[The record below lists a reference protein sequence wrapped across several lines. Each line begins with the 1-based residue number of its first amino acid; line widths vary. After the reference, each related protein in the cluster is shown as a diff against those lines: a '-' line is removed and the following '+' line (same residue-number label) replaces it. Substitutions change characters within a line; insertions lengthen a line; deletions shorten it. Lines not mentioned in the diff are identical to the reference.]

1 MGFAS
6 RTKGLPGAN
15 VPWKEHHDCL
25 ALSAMERNKRSLG
38 ASCPLT
44 RTSVSAQSLQVR
56 KLRPKDIADEEHSQ
70 NKNQVCLFHVL
81 LIPCSRIPIYPSES
95 EAHKA
100 TDSLYRKA
108 PLLQV
113 LSQLIKRLKFMGPK
127 QLSFVEQNTSEK
139 RMDSFESAS
148 L

>member
-15 VPWKEHHDCL
+15 VPRKEHHDYL
-25 ALSAMERNKRSLG
+25 AMCAMERNKRSLG
-38 ASCPLT
+38 ASCLLT
-44 RTSVSAQSLQVR
+44 LTSVKAQSLPVR
-56 KLRPKDIADEEHSQ
+56 KLRPEDTADEEHSQ
-70 NKNQVCLFHVL
+70 NKNQVCLLHVL
-81 LIPCSRIPIYPSES
+81 LIPCSRIPICPSES

-108 PLLQV
+108 PLRQV

-127 QLSFVEQNTSEK
+127 QLSFVE
-139 RMDSFESAS
+139 
-148 L
+148 

>member
-1 MGFAS
+1 MGFTS
-6 RTKGLPGAN
+6 RTKGLPGAH

-25 ALSAMERNKRSLG
+25 AVSAMERNKRGQG
-38 ASCPLT
+38 ASCLLT
-44 RTSVSAQSLQVR
+44 LTSVNAQSLQTR
-56 KLRPKDIADEEHSQ
+56 KLGPKDIADEEHSQ
-70 NKNQVCLFHVL
+70 NKKQVCLLHVL

-127 QLSFVEQNTSEK
+127 QLSFVE
-139 RMDSFESAS
+139 
-148 L
+148 